1 MVTLDEYVASAPAD
15 AEAIYFAAGDS
26 VERLAAMP
34 IVTTVLAKGYDVL
47 LCDESVDEFCMM
59 ALADYTPKDA
69 VEPDGSTKAWPIKN
83 VGGEDL
89 GLTTEEEKKKAEEAT
104 EENADLFDAMTDAL
118 AGKVKKVA
126 VSTRVTEAP
135 VMLTTEGAVSLQMAH
150 LLKEQPGSDEGV
162 PEAQIVMEV
171 NVDHPVFQVLKDAQ
185 ASGNAQK
192 VADYTGILFDQALLV
207 EGLPIDNPLRF
218 AERVSALMV

>member
-1 MVTLDEYVASAPAD
+1 MQYLDIQPVLPLPGAVTGLAVAAAPEGQD
-15 AEAIYFAAGDS
+15 AIFFAAGDS
-26 VERLAAMP
+26 RERLAQMP
-34 IVTTVLAKGYDVL
+34 IVTTVRAKGYDVL

-59 ALADYTPKDA
+59 ALADYAPKDA

-126 VSTRVTEAP
+126 QSTYLFCPHNMEIQGDLET
-135 VMLTTEGAVSLQMAH
+135 LQA
-150 LLKEQPGSDEGV
+150 
-162 PEAQIVMEV
+162 EV
-171 NVDHPVFQVLKDAQ
+171 E
-185 ASGNAQK
+185 S
-192 VADYTGILFDQALLV
+192 YI
-207 EGLPIDNPLRF
+207 
-218 AERVSALMV
+218 